1 MAVVVQSA
9 FLIEILS
16 LEAQRV
22 VDFSYVET
30 GDFAVG
36 AVVRGPDDFAIRGVE
51 FLRGAEVVELV
62 VVGLGFLWAEAFQQ
76 GQRAEAV
83 RFVEVAAVAVRV
95 VLGNE
100 FVALP
105 EELSRDA
112 VDGFTDTPPKRV
124 VAIASGLAIGRFN
137 ADQPM
142 LAVVTV

>member
-1 MAVVVQSA
+1 MQSA
-9 FLIEILS
+9 LLIEILA

-36 AVVRGPDDFAIRGVE
+36 AVVRGPDDFAIWSGE
-51 FLRGAEVVELV
+51 FLWGAEVVELV

-83 RFVEVAAVAVRV
+83 GFVEVAAVAVRV
-95 VLGNE
+95 VLGDE

-105 EELSRDA
+105 EELGRYVINGFADA
-112 VDGFTDTPPKRV
+112 AAKWV